1 MKNISKHPNL
11 FDKQTNFIK
20 LFEGINNR
28 NSIHNDDYDND
39 DDNDNDND
47 NDNIDSNLK
56 SFLNKQS
63 NFKKLL
69 EGIDFNV
76 INGSSEV
83 NNYNKNNK
91 NTSHNKCSECGSDDL
106 IEDHVGGILVCK
118 ICGQVLD
125 QILDYNP
132 EWKQYDDGDNNARC
146 GGAINPLLPT
156 SSLGTSIAG
165 AFKNRMKTIHGWNQ
179 MLYKERSLNNEFKKI
194 HYVCQKYNILKC
206 IEEDAKIMY
215 KMASE
220 CKHQEGKN
228 FGKFI
233 ITRGKNRVSISAACL
248 YFACVKKGITY
259 TPKEIA
265 DFYEIKYSEIN
276 KGIKNL
282 RKLINSTFTSKSN
295 LSLPSQFIK
304 RYCNNLKILNCYAEE
319 AVNVAL
325 NIEKLNIATE
335 HNPYS
340 LAAACILFVAEN
352 HKLKH
357 VTRKRLAAEFDIS
370 DVTINKTYKK
380 IEVYKDVIFD
390 KNKTEILS
398 KKSILY
404 EQEDTEIPPEI
415 LEKMKQYGIISD
427 CQMENESK
435 SNSEEEIK
443 EKIKINIDEEYEKIL
458 LIGKLYDKMNNEM
471 QESIKS
477 VCDLS

>member
-1 MKNISKHPNL
+1 MQRVSKHPNL
-11 FDKQTNFIK
+11 FDKQSNFIK
-20 LFEGINNR
+20 LFEGINNQ
-28 NSIHNDDYDND
+28 NSISNN
-39 DDNDNDND
+39 NKIE
-47 NDNIDSNLK
+47 NIDSDN
-56 SFLNKQS
+56 FLDKQS
-63 NFKKLL
+63 NFIKLL

-76 INGSSEV
+76 INGSLEV
-83 NNYNKNNK
+83 NNYNKDKK
-91 NTSHNKCSECGSDDL
+91 NISHNKCSECGSDDL
-106 IEDHVGGILVCK
+106 IEDHAGGILVCK

-194 HYVCQKYNILKC
+194 HYVCQKYKILKC
-206 IEEDAKIMY
+206 IEEDARIMY

-282 RKLINSTFTSKSN
+282 RKLISSTFTAKSN

-380 IEVYKDVIFD
+380 IEIYKDIIFD
-390 KNKTEILS
+390 KNKTENLS
-398 KKSILY
+398 KKSIAY
-404 EQEDTEIPPEI
+404 EQEDSEIPPEI

-427 CQMENESK
+427 CQIEEK
-435 SNSEEEIK
+435 EEEEIK
-443 EKIKINIDEEYEKIL
+443 EKININEEYDKIL
-458 LIGKLYDKMNNEM
+458 LIRKLYDKMHNEM
-471 QESIKS
+471 QKS
-477 VCDLS
+477 VKFFL

>member
-1 MKNISKHPNL
+1 MQRVSKHPNL

-20 LFEGINNR
+20 LFEGINNQ
-28 NSIHNDDYDND
+28 NSISNNNNKENTDSDN
-39 DDNDNDND
+39 
-47 NDNIDSNLK
+47 
-56 SFLNKQS
+56 FLDKQS
-63 NFKKLL
+63 NFIKLL
-69 EGIDFNV
+69 EGIDFDA

-83 NNYNKNNK
+83 NNYNKDK
-91 NTSHNKCSECGSDDL
+91 KYTGRNKCSECESDEL
-106 IEDHVGGILVCK
+106 IEDHSGGILVCK

-194 HYVCQKYNILKC
+194 HHVCQKYNILKC
-206 IEEDAKIMY
+206 IEEDTRIMY

-220 CKHQEGKN
+220 CKHKEGKN

-259 TPKEIA
+259 TPREIA

-276 KGIKNL
+276 RGIKNL
-282 RKLINSTFTSKSN
+282 RKLISSTFTAKSN
-295 LSLPSQFIK
+295 LCLPSQFIK

-319 AVNVAL
+319 AVDVAL

-380 IEVYKDVIFD
+380 IEIYKDIIFD
-390 KNKTEILS
+390 KNKTENLS
-398 KKSILY
+398 KKSIAY
-404 EQEDTEIPPEI
+404 EKEDNDIPPEI
-415 LEKMKQYGIISD
+415 LEKMKQYGVIPD
-427 CQMENESK
+427 CQIEEI
-435 SNSEEEIK
+435 EEIK
-443 EKIKINIDEEYEKIL
+443 EIKEIEEIDKKINIDEEYKKIL
-458 LIGKLYDKMNNEM
+458 LIGKLYDEM
-471 QESIKS
+471 YNKVKKS
-477 VCDLS
+477 HRLFL